1 MDYKIEEKS
10 KSKREIEVT
19 VSPEEMQKYLEE
31 AARKLSSG
39 MEIKGFRPGK
49 APLNVVREA
58 VGEERVWHEACHEA
72 INGTY
77 PEVIEKESLEVISA
91 PDVEIMKMVVN
102 EPLVYK
108 ASVSIVPEVDLPDY
122 KEKAKKVLSEKKKV
136 EVDPKE
142 IDAAIESIRNSRA
155 KTVKVSREAKNGDEV
170 VITFQG
176 KVDGTAQEGLKGEKM
191 PILLGE
197 TKFVEG
203 FEDALLGT
211 KEGEKKNFT
220 VKVPFTEGSEKD
232 VEFDVEVVSVNEREL
247 PEVDDEFAKSLG
259 DFSGIED
266 LKKKIG
272 DNIVAEKEGKENERI
287 RVKIIEAISD
297 DVSVEVPQFLIER
310 ETENMVN
317 EFKGQFAQS
326 GGSFEDYLAKSNKT
340 EEQIREEWKGQAEKR
355 IIASLILQEIAKK
368 ENIEA
373 EEEELEEQAN
383 AYLNRIG
390 DEKTMKG
397 IDRDRLKTYLAD
409 IIRNDKVFR
418 MLESL

>member
-1 MDYKIEEKS
+1 MDYKIEEVS

-19 VSPEEMQKYLEE
+19 VSPQDMEKYLEE
-31 AARKLSSG
+31 AARKLSSEI
-39 MEIKGFRPGK
+39 EIKGFRPGK
-49 APLNVVREA
+49 APLNVVKDA

-77 PEVIEKESLEVISA
+77 PEVVKKEALEVISA
-91 PDVEIMKMVVN
+91 PDVEIVKMVAN

-108 ASVSIVPEVDLPDY
+108 ASVSIVPEVTLPDY
-122 KEKAKKVLSEKKKV
+122 KAKAKKVLSEKKKI
-136 EVDPKE
+136 EVNPKE
-142 IDAAIESIRNSRA
+142 IETAIESIRSSRA
-155 KTVKVSREAKNGDEV
+155 KTVKVSREAKNGDEI

-176 KVDGTAQEGLKGEKM
+176 KVDGIAQEGLKGEKM

-197 TKFVEG
+197 TKFIEG
-203 FEDALLGT
+203 FEDALLGM

-220 VKVPFTEGSEKD
+220 VKVPFTEDSEKD
-232 VEFDVEVVSVNEREL
+232 VEFDIEVVSVNEREL
-247 PEVDDEFAKSLG
+247 PETNDEFARSLG
-259 DFSGIED
+259 DFSGIDD

-287 RVKIIEAISD
+287 RVKMIEVISEET
-297 DVSVEVPQFLIER
+297 SVDVPQPLIER
-310 ETENMVN
+310 ETENMVQ
-317 EFKGQFAQS
+317 EFKEQFAQS
-326 GGSFEDYLAKSNKT
+326 GGSFEDYLAKSKKT

-368 ENIEA
+368 EKIEA
-373 EEEELEEQAN
+373 EEEELEEQSI

-390 DEKTMKG
+390 DEKARNS
-397 IDRDRLKTYLAD
+397 IDRDKLKTYLAD